1 MKRVFII
8 MFALAVSTLNA
19 CKESDPPLPDNLV
32 QFESAEQGLD
42 AATKEATIKLKLSRA
57 VDAATP
63 VTIQVTPT
71 GIASGTQF
79 TTTPALTSNTLSLT
93 VPAGA
98 SETSFKLTKADNI
111 FLSGTE
117 TIAFAIASA
126 GSPVLVGTTKQLTV
140 KFTSIVS
147 AGTTLTLDGGT
158 GGSSA
163 INAVFVD
170 LSNNAQNAVKRAS
183 WDLGF
188 SSGTDFRVIIN
199 NMTGAAAI
207 ALTKTDLTQVTA
219 ADTVGLVLSTSD
231 FSPAGLKLIDDVS
244 GDLTKTVIPAISATD
259 ADNKVYILNRGTGG
273 ATPAKGWIK
282 LRVLR
287 NGTTGYTL
295 QYAGIKETTFKT
307 VSITKDAAYN
317 FNYVSFDTGAAVAV
331 EPAKAKWD
339 IEWTGGIYLTSDGT
353 NNIPYYFSD
362 QVYINFLAGVTAA
375 EVLTST
381 VTYDAYVETNIATT
395 TFKSDRSVIGSNWRA
410 TTGTP
415 IGVKTDRF
423 YVIKDAAGNVYK
435 LKFISFI
442 SNDGGV
448 RGNPKFEFKLVK
460 QGS

>member
-1 MKRVFII
+1 MKRVIAI

-19 CKESDPPLPDNLV
+19 CKEADPPLPDNLV

-42 AATKEATIKLKLSRA
+42 ATTTEATIKLKLSRA

-63 VTIQVTPT
+63 VTLQVTPT
-71 GIASGTQF
+71 GITYGTQF
-79 TTTPALTSNTLSLT
+79 TTTPAITTNTLSLT

-98 SETSFKLTKADNI
+98 SEASFKLTKAADL
-111 FLSGTE
+111 FLAGTE
-117 TIAFAIASA
+117 TITFAIASA
-126 GSPVLVGTTKQLTV
+126 GSPVIIGTTKQLTV

-147 AGTTLTLDGGT
+147 SGTTLTLDGGT
-158 GGSSA
+158 GGASA
-163 INAVFVD
+163 VNAVFVD
-170 LSNNAQNAVKRAS
+170 LSNNAQTAVKRAS

-207 ALTKTDLTQVTA
+207 ALAKNDLTQVTA

-244 GDLTKTVIPAISATD
+244 GDLTKTVIPSISATD
-259 ADNKVYILNRGTGG
+259 TDNKVYILNRGTSGG
-273 ATPAKGWIK
+273 TSAKGWIK

-287 NGTTGYTL
+287 SGTTGYTL

-307 VSITKDAAYN
+307 VTVTKDAAYN
-317 FNYVSFDTGAAVAV
+317 FGFVSFDTGAAVAV

-339 IEWTGGIYLTSDGT
+339 IEWTGGIYITSDGT
-353 NNIPYYFSD
+353 NNIPYYFAD
-362 QVYINFLAGVTAA
+362 QVYINYLGGVTAA

-381 VTYDAYVETNIATT
+381 VSYDAYVESNIATT
-395 TFKSDRSVIGSNWRA
+395 TFKADRAVIGSNWRA
-410 TTGTP
+410 TTGTV
-415 IGVKTDRF
+415 GVKTDRF
-423 YVIKDAAGNVYK
+423 YVVKDAVGNVYK
-435 LKFISFI
+435 IKFVSFT
-442 SNDGGV
+442 SADGGV

-460 QGS
+460 KAS

>member
-1 MKRVFII
+1 MKRALVF
-8 MFALAVSTLNA
+8 MLVLAVSTLNA
-19 CKESDPPLPDNLV
+19 CKESEPPLPDNLI

-63 VTIQVTPT
+63 VTVQVTPT
-71 GIASGTQF
+71 GIAAGTQF
-79 TTTPALTSNTLSLT
+79 TTTPALTGNTLSLT
-93 VPAGA
+93 VPAGS

-117 TIAFAIASA
+117 TVALAITSA
-126 GSPVLVGTTKQLTV
+126 ASPVLVGTTKQLTV
-140 KFTSIVS
+140 KFTSIIS
-147 AGTTLTLDGGT
+147 SGTNLTLDGGT

-163 INAVFVD
+163 VNAVFVD
-170 LSNNAQNAVKRAS
+170 LSNNAQSSVKRAS

-188 SSGTDFRVIIN
+188 SSGTDFRVILN

-207 ALTKTDLTQVTA
+207 ALAKNDLNQVTA
-219 ADTVGLVLSTSD
+219 ADTVGLVLSTSNFD
-231 FSPAGLKLIDDVS
+231 PAGLKLIDDVS
-244 GDLTKTVIPAISATD
+244 GDLTKTVIPSISATD
-259 ADNKVYILNRGTGG
+259 ANNKVYIVNRGTGG
-273 ATPAKGWIK
+273 STPAKGWIK
-282 LRVLR
+282 IRVLR

-317 FNYVSFDTGAAVAV
+317 FSYVSFDTGAAVTV
-331 EPAKAKWD
+331 EPAKARWD
-339 IEWTGGIYLTSDGT
+339 IEWTGGIYITSDGT

-375 EVLTST
+375 EVMTST
-381 VTYDAYVETNIATT
+381 VTYDAYAESNIATT
-395 TFKSDRSVIGSNWRA
+395 TFKADRSVIGSNWRA
-410 TTGTP
+410 TTGTV
-415 IGVKTDRF
+415 GVKTDRF
-423 YVIKDAAGNVYK
+423 YVVKDAAGNVYK

-448 RGNPKFEFKLVK
+448 RGNPKFDYKLVK
-460 QGS
+460 QAN